1 MAEWKRVVLKGD
13 SIANLGLVGAAEGD
27 LLVAGSGAFTFAALT
42 TGTVGQVLTSGGAAA
57 ALSWSSAGS
66 GDFKADGSVP
76 MTAPLRLL
84 PNAGEG
90 GMGTVNGSIFFDDT
104 DDSIKVYV
112 A

>member
-13 SIANLGLVGAAEGD
+13 SIANLGLVGAAQGD
-27 LLVAGSGAFTFAALT
+27 LLVAGASPFTFAALT
-42 TGTVGQVLTSGGAAA
+42 KGTDGQILTAGATT
-57 ALSWSSAGS
+57 LSWTAAGT
-66 GDFKADGSVP
+66 GDFKADGTVP